1 VEIFPMEA
9 QIKHLV
15 SKYPNLAVVQDAS
28 GRLALDVAPPVIKT
42 AILSVSTEF
51 SEEALK
57 SNDFALWF
65 YLLQVPAEIF
75 PVESQLKRLISK
87 YPDLAEI
94 QDASGRLA
102 LDVATPVNK
111 TAILSMSTEFS
122 EKALKS
128 NNWALWYYL
137 LLVPVEIFSMEAQIK
152 HLVSKYPEI
161 ANNSFHL
168 AFEKKQTDII
178 LVLLEIGADLKKKD
192 SQGRT
197 AIECCPEEFKS
208 DFLSIPFSEEAL
220 KQHNYALWFHIVQFP
235 DETPCLEAQI
245 KRIVL
250 AFPRLVE
257 AQDELRRNI
266 LDVATPSNKRVINSV
281 LLVHGRYHFV
291 YIPIINHAHRKILEI
306 IL

>member
-1 VEIFPMEA
+1 MEA
-9 QIKHLV
+9 PLRNLV
-15 SKYPNLAVVQDAS
+15 SKYPNLAAV
-28 GRLALDVAPPVIKT
+28 
-42 AILSVSTEF
+42 
-51 SEEALK
+51 
-57 SNDFALWF
+57 
-65 YLLQVPAEIF
+65 
-75 PVESQLKRLISK
+75 
-87 YPDLAEI
+87 

-111 TAILSMSTEFS
+111 TAILSVSTEFS
-122 EKALKS
+122 EEALKR
-128 NNWALWYYL
+128 NNFALWYYL
-137 LLVPVEIFSMEAQIK
+137 LQVPVEIFPMQAM
-152 HLVSKYPEI
+152 LRNLASKYPELLNI
-161 ANNSFHL
+161 TFHL
-168 AFEKKQTDII
+168 AFEKKQADII
-178 LVLLEIGADLKKKD
+178 HFLLEIGADLKKKD

-197 AIECCPEEFKS
+197 AIECCPEEFES

-220 KQHNYALWFHIVQFP
+220 KQRNYALWFHIVQIA

-291 YIPIINHAHRKILEI
+291 YIPIMHIMYIPKCLR
-306 IL
+306 